1 MFGIKFTFLLSSLV
15 IILLSSCMGPYQPP
29 TPSDSSSNSVN
40 GGFIVLGNDDFGLT
54 QRDGQNNGQYG
65 KQDEGYFDGK
75 KMLTGTLKPTYF
87 SFDSTAVE
95 ASQRATL
102 QASAKYLIN
111 NPGYDLLIEGRC
123 DWHGTEDYNLQLS
136 DRRAN
141 SVSVYLQD
149 LGVDSSRIKT
159 IPKGSLEAE
168 VGLSKSRASKD
179 RRADLILL
187 K

>member
-1 MFGIKFTFLLSSLV
+1 
-15 IILLSSCMGPYQPP
+15 MGPYQSP
-29 TPSDSSSNSVN
+29 TPSGSYSNS
-40 GGFIVLGNDDFGLT
+40 GSGDFIVLGNDDFGLT
-54 QRDGQNNGQYG
+54 QRDANEDGDLYG
-65 KQDEGYFDGK
+65 EQEDGYFNGK

-95 ASQRATL
+95 ALQRTTL

-111 NPGYDLLIEGRC
+111 NPEYDLLIEGHC
-123 DWHGTEDYNLQLS
+123 DWYGTEDYNLQLS

-149 LGVDSSRIKT
+149 LGVNSSRIKT
-159 IPKGSLEAE
+159 VPKGSLEAE
-168 VGLSKSRASKD
+168 VGLTKSRASKD